1 MKVGDLVRIVQPRVG
16 VAIGTL
22 GMIIDQRE
30 LVGIPRYVVDIM
42 VDSPRHNPM
51 NYLTEHLEVISEC
64 R

>member
-1 MKVGDLVRIVQPRVG
+1 MKVGDLVRILQPRVG

-42 VDSPRHNPM
+42 VDSPRYNPM